1 MEFRFLSSQPDGIKW
16 AFSKDKRRQKEQADL
31 RGVWRGF
38 VPCESFRSGRGV
50 ASQEIATGIASLNF
64 FHIFPCLLPSPIHH
78 CGIPSRL
85 YLGFAPNPT
94 RIFPPLPGLLA
105 LRLFLLF
112 PFSCRICW
120 IFFLFYISAFIGK
133 VFFWFIPQ
141 FSPTLLPPTPNLA
154 LRSFTLKSGCLP
166 LC

>member
-1 MEFRFLSSQPDGIKW
+1 MGFLKGQKTTEGAGRSEGSLEVVCPMRKFQKWERCRFPRNSYRYCIPELLSY
-16 AFSKDKRRQKEQADL
+16 FSLPAPFSHPPLRNSEQALPRICPKPNQD
-31 RGVWRGF
+31 F
-38 VPCESFRSGRGV
+38 
-50 ASQEIATGIASLNF
+50 
-64 FHIFPCLLPSPIHH
+64 PSPA
-78 CGIPSRL
+78 RL
-85 YLGFAPNPT
+85 TPT
-94 RIFPPLPGLLA
+94 

-133 VFFWFIPQ
+133 VYFWFIPQ